1 MGRSGGGSGRSGGG
15 FGGGRSSGGFSG
27 GGRSSGGFS
36 RGGSSGGFGHR
47 SYYGGPRYYGHSFF
61 GPRYYGGSGCGCGGA
76 ISAIIV
82 LFAVIMIFN
91 INSGIFHPYF
101 FIMIALGFYTNIKIS
116 KKMSTNVKFRL
127 FIEKV
132 SQKWYTIKNRGDKN
146 KT

>member
-1 MGRSGGGSGRSGGG
+1 MTAKIQLIALALSYLYG
-15 FGGGRSSGGFSG
+15 FVF
-27 GGRSSGGFS
+27 
-36 RGGSSGGFGHR
+36 
-47 SYYGGPRYYGHSFF
+47 YYLYKLNYQIIKNKKRFYQSLITILFMYN
-61 GPRYYGGSGCGCGGA
+61 
-76 ISAIIV
+76 IV
-82 LFAVIMIFN
+82 LLYIIMIFN

-146 KT
+146 KTQSNQKRTS